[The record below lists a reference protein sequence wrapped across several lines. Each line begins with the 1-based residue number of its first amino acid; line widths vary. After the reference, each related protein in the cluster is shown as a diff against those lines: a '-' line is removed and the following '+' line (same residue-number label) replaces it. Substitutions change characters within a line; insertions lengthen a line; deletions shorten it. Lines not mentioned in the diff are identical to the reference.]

1 MKTEFKL
8 AISSNTYYHKLMI
21 VQFSARNFKS
31 FKDSFVLDL
40 FTNKDSA
47 VSSLYNVNGTNIYPS
62 AVFYGANASGKS
74 NILKAFSMMRRL
86 VLNQDKIIQSTDI
99 LPTNRFRLS
108 TTSENDTTAFDV
120 CFVFEGKK
128 YKYGFEYDETC
139 VYSEYLYFY
148 DSVQP
153 TTVFEYDVAENN
165 GTIKITRF
173 KELKK
178 INHLKN
184 SLFLLEADRYG
195 NEEAKQVLKWF
206 STTHIVEFS
215 PTRRVNPDYYNLLL
229 YPEIRNKF
237 IGFINNAD
245 FGIKDIFQETNPI
258 SDIYDQIP
266 NFPKNTKLEEIY
278 VKTIHSKV
286 DENNNF
292 AGDVEF
298 DLFEDESLGTRKI
311 FEAIGPII
319 DTLQKGAVLFLDEL
333 DASLHPILTRK
344 IVELFNNAK
353 SNPHGAQLIFTSQDT
368 NLLDQTLFDKEQ
380 IWFIEKDKFGAS
392 HLVSL
397 AEYKD
402 VRKEHKIERNYILG
416 KYGAIP
422 YLGDFS
428 F

>member
-1 MKTEFKL
+1 ML
-8 AISSNTYYHKLMI
+8 
-21 VQFSARNFKS
+21 VQFSARNYKS
-31 FKDSFVLDL
+31 FKDSFTLDL
-40 FTNKDSA
+40 FTNKDGSVSA
-47 VSSLYNVNGTNIYPS
+47 LYDGAGTKLYPS

-74 NILKAFSMMRRL
+74 NILKAFAMMRRL
-86 VLNQDKIIQSTDI
+86 VLNEDKIIQSTDL

-108 TTSENDTTAFDV
+108 TSSENDTTAFDV
-120 CFVFEGKK
+120 CFVFEGRK

-153 TTVFEYDVAENN
+153 TTVFEYDVDEND
-165 GTIKITRF
+165 GAIKITRF

-184 SLFLLEADRYG
+184 SLFLLEADRSG

-215 PTRRVNPDYYNLLL
+215 PTRRLNPNYSDLLL
-229 YPEIRNKF
+229 QPSIKEKF
-237 IGFINNAD
+237 KTIISNAD
-245 FGIKDIFQETNPI
+245 FGIKDIFQESRPVSN
-258 SDIYDQIP
+258 IYEQIP
-266 NFPKNTKLEEIY
+266 ELPKNAIVEEVF
-278 VKTIHSKV
+278 VKTVHSKL
-286 DENNNF
+286 DEKEDF
-292 AGDVEF
+292 AGDVKF
-298 DLFEDESLGTRKI
+298 DLFEDESLGTRKL

-319 DTLQKGAVLFLDEL
+319 DTLQKGTVLFLDEL

-353 SNPHGAQLIFTSQDT
+353 TNPNGAQLIFTSQDT

-380 IWFIEKDKFGAS
+380 IWFIEKDKSGAS

-402 VRKEHKIERNYILG
+402 VRKEHKIERNYIMG

-422 YLGDFS
+422 YLGDFN